1 MFPVIQNILHLKH
14 LALDGRSVGTVPSSE
29 NKCPYPVSY
38 GFRFQFQVDE
48 LLKDSSISHSK
59 LAVQRNSSP
68 KNERNLEDNS
78 ENIILAG
85 NEVKR
90 IKQHQK
96 KKITKKRRIR
106 KSVRVRR
113 ITYDDS
119 GSDISLFCT
128 AVLEASIAIIFRWLR
143 KQFRTCGK
151 IQPKL
156 ILPFY
161 RYCHHRSEKS
171 KCTQSCRMS
180 HT

>member
-90 IKQHQK
+90 MKQHQK

-171 KCTQSCRMS
+171 KCTQSCRMF

>member
-1 MFPVIQNILHLKH
+1 MYPVMQNILYLKH
-14 LALDGRSVGTVPSSE
+14 VALEGRPIGKVPSSE

-48 LLKDSSISHSK
+48 LLKDSSISHST
-59 LAVQRNSSP
+59 LAVERNSSP
-68 KNERNLEDNS
+68 KKERNFEDNF

-90 IKQHQK
+90 MKQHRK

-106 KSVRVRR
+106 KSICVRR

-119 GSDISLFCT
+119 GLDISLFCT
-128 AVLEASIAIIFRWLR
+128 AILEASLAIIFRWLR

-151 IQPKL
+151 TEPKL
-156 ILPFY
+156 ILPSY
-161 RYCHHRSEKS
+161 R
-171 KCTQSCRMS
+171 
-180 HT
+180 

>member
-1 MFPVIQNILHLKH
+1 MFPVIPNILHLKH

-48 LLKDSSISHSK
+48 LLKDSSISHST

-68 KNERNLEDNS
+68 KNERNLEDNF

-90 IKQHQK
+90 MKQHQK

-151 IQPKL
+151 IEPKL

-171 KCTQSCRMS
+171 KCTQSCRMF